1 MSAPASV
8 VSLPHG
14 RVPPHNLDAE
24 KSLLGGILLD
34 SQAFAEVVEVV
45 RADEFYRDAHRKVF
59 EAMSVLFGKGQP
71 IDRITVKDELTAQ
84 GAFEAVGGDEFIDL
98 LDKIVPTAANLAY
111 YAKIVH
117 EKALA
122 RRLIE
127 AASTIAQLGYE
138 QHGEVGDF
146 ADECERRI
154 FAVTEQRN
162 TVSFE
167 AVKPVIARVFKN
179 IEALYERQ
187 EEITGIPSGFADLDR
202 LTSGF
207 QPGDLVI
214 LAARPS
220 MGKAQP
226 LDAPVLT
233 PAGYVPMGEIQPG
246 SLVIGRDGKP
256 HRVLA
261 VFPQGDK
268 EIFRVQFTDGGRA
281 ECCDEHLWST
291 TTRTES
297 RRPGGEGSVKSLA
310 EIRRTLHVAGEPE
323 RLNHRVP
330 TVAPVEFGPRERALL
345 LPPYL
350 LGLLLGD
357 GSFRGVTIR
366 FDGAEADVHQRL
378 RDQLPVEDT
387 VTRDGLTA
395 RVHRRREEPTHQMH
409 GLLTALAAFEPGM
422 RGPSIRELCEATETP
437 YPNVV
442 HGRLVSLRAKGL
454 VEWEPNRTRSV
465 RLTDAG
471 RRRAAES
478 CPPPLRRSST
488 RLALE
493 HYGLDGLSSKEKFIP
508 EDYLYAA
515 VTERLDLLRGLLDT
529 DGHVIVPGGQ
539 AVEFTTT
546 SPRLA
551 DGVVWLV
558 RSLGGIVSRREKTT
572 SYEYLG
578 EQRTGAPATRLRFWF
593 ANGIVPVS
601 SEKHLSRWRTG
612 PGKFVGRFI
621 ESAEPIGKK
630 PCQCILIDSE
640 DHLYV
645 TSDFVVTHNTA
656 CVLNITTHVGCR
668 AQYQGKRCGVG
679 MFSLEMPK
687 EQLVM
692 RMLASEARVDSQRIR
707 TGRLIESDWAKLA
720 QAAGVLADANIHID
734 DTPAVSALELRAK
747 CRRLFA
753 RYEGTDQPI
762 RLIVVDYLQLMRGNE
777 RIDSREQQISEISRS
792 LKALAKELAIPVV
805 ALSQLNRSLEKRPDK
820 RPLMSD
826 LRESGAIEQDAD
838 TIMFIYREEVY
849 EKDKEDVK
857 GVAEIIIGKQRNGP
871 IGTANLAFIHEHTRF
886 ENLARDYTP
895 GGGE

>member
-1 MSAPASV
+1 MSVPANV

-14 RVPPHNLDAE
+14 RIPPHNLDAE

-34 SQAFAEVVEVV
+34 SQAFAEVVEIV
-45 RADEFYRDAHRKVF
+45 RGDEFYRDAHRKVF
-59 EAMSVLFGKGQP
+59 EAMSALFAKSQP
-71 IDRITVKDELTAQ
+71 IDRITVKDELTAM
-84 GAFEAVGGDEFIDL
+84 GVFEAVGGDEFIDL
-98 LDKIVPTAANLAY
+98 LDKIVPTAPNLAY

-127 AASTIAQLGYE
+127 AASSIAQLGYE
-138 QHGEVGDF
+138 QHGDVGDF

-167 AVKPVIARVFKN
+167 PVKPVIARVFKN

-187 EEITGIPSGFADLDR
+187 EEITGIPTGFADLDR
-202 LTSGF
+202 MTSGF

-233 PAGYVPMGEIQPG
+233 PDGYLPMQKIRPG
-246 SLVIGRDGKP
+246 VRVIGADGAA

-261 VFPQGDK
+261 VFPQGVK
-268 EIFRVQFTDGGRA
+268 QVYRVRFSDGGEA
-281 ECCDEHLWST
+281 ECCDEHLWQTST
-291 TTRTES
+291 GDET
-297 RRPGGEGSVKSLA
+297 SVKSLA
-310 EIRRTLHVAGEPE
+310 EIRATVDRG
-323 RLNHRVP
+323 HRIP
-330 TVAPVEFGPRERALL
+330 TVAPVEFAARTHHLRMA
-345 LPPYL
+345 PYL

-357 GSFRGVTIR
+357 ESFRL
-366 FDGAEADVHQRL
+366 QRAHHE
-378 RDQLPVEDT
+378 VF
-387 VTRDGLTA
+387 
-395 RVHRRREEPTHQMH
+395 
-409 GLLTALAAFEPGM
+409 LAAGD
-422 RGPSIRELCEATETP
+422 EA
-437 YPNVV
+437 
-442 HGRLVSLRAKGL
+442 A
-454 VEWEPNRTRSV
+454 
-465 RLTDAG
+465 AG
-471 RRRAAES
+471 RG
-478 CPPPLRRSST
+478 SST
-488 RLALE
+488 RQALE
-493 HYGLDGLSSKEKFIP
+493 HYGLDGLGVADRFIP
-508 EDYLYAA
+508 PDYLFGSIG
-515 VTERLDLLRGLLDT
+515 ERLDLLRGVLDGAA
-529 DGHVIVPGGQ
+529 D
-539 AVEFTTT
+539 VEVT
-546 SPRLA
+546 SGRIIDFASVSARLA
-551 DGVVWLV
+551 DGIAWVV
-558 RSLGGIVSRREKTT
+558 RSLGGVVFEREK
-572 SYEYLG
+572 SSRG
-578 EQRTGAPATRLRFWF
+578 TRLRFSF
-593 ANGIVPVS
+593 PNGIVPVGS
-601 SEKHLSRWRTG
+601 KRHLARWNGDATR
-612 PGKFVGRFI
+612 FVGRFI
-621 ESAEPIGKK
+621 SSVQPVGAK
-630 PCQCILIDSE
+630 PCQCILIDSD
-640 DHLYV
+640 DHLDV

-656 CVLNITTHVGCR
+656 CCLNIATHVGCR

-692 RMLASEARVDSQRIR
+692 RMLSSEARVDSQRIR
-707 TGRLIESDWAKLA
+707 TGKLIESDWAKLA

-753 RYEGTDQPI
+753 RYEGSDQPI
-762 RLIVVDYLQLMRGNE
+762 RLIIVDYLQLMRGNE

-792 LKALAKELAIPVV
+792 LKARAKELGIPVL

-849 EKDKEDVK
+849 EKEKEDVK
-857 GVAEIIIGKQRNGP
+857 GVAEVIIGKQRNGP

-886 ENLARDYTP
+886 ENLAREYAP
-895 GGGE
+895 SGGE